1 MTDFLPKTQ
10 EIKLEN
16 ALYIVASPI
25 GNLNDITLRALQV
38 LNQADFII
46 CEDTRVSFKLL
57 ESYKIKGKSLITY
70 NDHCDEKARK
80 KIYDLLIKGYK
91 LALLSDAGTP
101 LISDPGHKLI
111 NFLRDQNQKIIPI
124 PGASS
129 VTSALCVGGLAC
141 DNFLFVGFLP
151 TSKIQKEKFLKT
163 LPKNFTFVLFE
174 SANRVVE
181 TLQAIEKILGNRKTC
196 AAREL
201 TKLHEEIITDDLN
214 NLVEFFIKN
223 PQKLRGE
230 FVIIVE
236 KIARNEK
243 SVSESELIQE
253 ISNAI
258 SLGHSLKD
266 LSQNLAEI
274 YDMNKKEIYQMAL
287 NFSKNNNNLGAQ
299 E

>member
-16 ALYIVASPI
+16 ALYVVASPI
-25 GNLNDITLRALQV
+25 GNLSDITLRALQV

-70 NDHCDEKARK
+70 NDDCDEKARK
-80 KIYDLLIKGYK
+80 KIYDLLAKGHK

-124 PGASS
+124 PGASA
-129 VTSALCVGGLAC
+129 VTSALCASGLAC

-151 TSKIQKEKFLKT
+151 TTEIQKEKFLKT

-174 SANRVVE
+174 SANRVIE
-181 TLQAIEKILGNRKTC
+181 TLQAIEKILGNRRIC
-196 AAREL
+196 VAREL

-214 NLVEFFIKN
+214 KLVEFFLQN

-236 KIARNEK
+236 KLGKNEK
-243 SVSESELIQE
+243 SFSESELIQE

-287 NFSKNNNNLGAQ
+287 KIMELK
-299 E
+299 